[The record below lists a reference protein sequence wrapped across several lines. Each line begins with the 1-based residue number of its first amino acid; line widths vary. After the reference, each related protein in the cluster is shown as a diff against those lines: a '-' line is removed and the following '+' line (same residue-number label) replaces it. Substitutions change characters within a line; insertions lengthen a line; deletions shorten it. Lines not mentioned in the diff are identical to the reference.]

1 MYRRGS
7 RTFRREDWQ
16 RMPPLFKAVVA
27 GTVTIGG
34 LYVVSHVETMPHNG
48 RHRLMFLS
56 PEYEKKLG
64 DRAYREILRSSRLL
78 PPLHPMSQAVARV
91 GRKIQEET
99 DVPFI
104 QWTFHVIEANEP
116 NAFCLPGGKVF
127 VHSGLF
133 KVLRN
138 EDALAAVMFH
148 EAAHGLA
155 RHGAEKISFSLL
167 VYGLLALIFP
177 DYGQIS
183 DLVSADI
190 QDAASFVFN
199 LLSVSCSQIVKLA
212 VDLPFSRKLELE
224 ADSIGLR
231 LMAQACYDPRASI
244 QMNTSLGQL
253 DKGSQFKYFSTH
265 PPSAERVQAL
275 RYAHPWILQV
285 MERDQLRDAIEIYEA
300 SDCGLR
306 KKAFAKPMK
315 PSFSPRGNATMDW

>member
-1 MYRRGS
+1 
-7 RTFRREDWQ
+7 
-16 RMPPLFKAVVA
+16 MPPLFKAVVA
-27 GTVTIGG
+27 STVTIGG

-64 DRAYREILRSSRLL
+64 DRAYRKILRSSRLL

-183 DLVSADI
+183 DL
-190 QDAASFVFN
+190 
-199 LLSVSCSQIVKLA
+199 IVKLA

-275 RYAHPWILQV
+275 R
-285 MERDQLRDAIEIYEA
+285 DQLRDALEIYEA
-300 SDCGLR
+300 SDCGSR

>member
-7 RTFRREDWQ
+7 RTYSYEDWQ
-16 RMPPLFKAVVA
+16 RLSPLVKAVVA

-34 LYVVSHVETMPHNG
+34 LYVVSHVETMPHSG
-48 RHRLMFLS
+48 RHRIMFLS
-56 PEYEKKLG
+56 PAYEKKLG
-64 DRAYREILRSSRLL
+64 ERAYREILSSSRLL
-78 PPLHPMSQAVARV
+78 PPLHPMSRAVARV
-91 GRKIQEET
+91 GRKIAEET
-99 DVPFI
+99 DAPFI
-104 QWTFHVIEANEP
+104 KWTFHVIEANEP

-127 VHSGLF
+127 VHSELF

-183 DLVSADI
+183 DL
-190 QDAASFVFN
+190 
-199 LLSVSCSQIVKLA
+199 IVKLA

-275 RYAHPWILQV
+275 R
-285 MERDQLRDAIEIYEA
+285 DQLRDALEIYEA
-300 SDCGLR
+300 SDCGSR

-315 PSFSPRGNATMDW
+315 PSFSPRGNATVDW

>member
-1 MYRRGS
+1 MPLTNRR
-7 RTFRREDWQ
+7 R
-16 RMPPLFKAVVA
+16 
-27 GTVTIGG
+27 I
-34 LYVVSHVETMPHNG
+34 
-48 RHRLMFLS
+48 MFLS
-56 PEYEKKLG
+56 PEHEERLG
-64 DRAYREILRSSRLL
+64 EQAYREILSSSRLL
-78 PPLHPMSQAVARV
+78 PPSHPMSRAVTRV
-91 GRKIQEET
+91 GRKIAQET
-99 DVPFI
+99 NAPFMK
-104 QWTFHVIEANEP
+104 WTFHVIEAKEP

-183 DLVSADI
+183 DLVTT
-190 QDAASFVFN
+190 V
-199 LLSVSCSQIVKLA
+199 LSVKCKVLKVLIVFVAQMVKLA

-275 RYAHPWILQV
+275 R
-285 MERDQLRDAIEIYEA
+285 EQLNNALEIYEA
-300 SDCGLR
+300 SDCGSR
-306 KKAFAKPMK
+306 KQAFAKAMK
-315 PSFSPRGNATMDW
+315 PAFSPQGNASFDW

>member
-1 MYRRGS
+1 MHRARRGY
-7 RTFRREDWQ
+7 RREDWQ
-16 RMPPLFKAVVA
+16 RMPPYLKAVVV
-27 GTVTIGG
+27 GTATTGG
-34 LYVVSHVETMPHNG
+34 LYVVSHVETMPLNG
-48 RHRLMFLS
+48 RRRIMFLS
-56 PEYEKKLG
+56 PEHEERLG
-64 DRAYREILRSSRLL
+64 QQAYREILSSSRLL
-78 PPLHPMSQAVARV
+78 PPSHPMSRAVTRV
-91 GRKIQEET
+91 GREIAQET
-99 DVPFI
+99 DAPFMK
-104 QWTFHVIEANEP
+104 WTFHVIEAKEP

-183 DLVSADI
+183 DLM
-190 QDAASFVFN
+190 
-199 LLSVSCSQIVKLA
+199 VKLA

-275 RYAHPWILQV
+275 R
-285 MERDQLRDAIEIYEA
+285 EQLRSALEIYEA
-300 SDCGLR
+300 SDCASQ
-306 KKAFAKPMK
+306 KEAFSKAMK
-315 PSFSPRGNATMDW
+315 PAFSPAGNATFDW

>member
-1 MYRRGS
+1 MYLRKSRRY
-7 RTFRREDWQ
+7 RREDWQ
-16 RMPPLFKAVVA
+16 RMPPFLRAVVV
-27 GTVTIGG
+27 GTATIGG
-34 LYVVSHVETMPHNG
+34 FYLINHVETMPQNG

-56 PEYEKKLG
+56 PEYEIKLG
-64 DRAYREILRSSRLL
+64 EQTYREIVKNSRLL
-78 PPLHPMSQAVARV
+78 SPLHPMSQAVARV
-91 GRKIQEET
+91 GRKIAQET
-99 DVPFI
+99 SDVPYLK
-104 QWTFHVIEANEP
+104 WTFHVIEAKEP
-116 NAFCLPGGKVF
+116 NAFCLPGGKIF

-138 EDALAAVMFH
+138 EDALAAVLFH

-183 DLVSADI
+183 DLM
-190 QDAASFVFN
+190 
-199 LLSVSCSQIVKLA
+199 VKLA

-275 RYAHPWILQV
+275 RN
-285 MERDQLRDAIEIYEA
+285 QLGDALEIYEA
-300 SDCGLR
+300 SDCGSR
-306 KKAFAKPMK
+306 KEAFARPMK
-315 PSFSPRGNATMDW
+315 PAFSPRGNATMDW